1 MNYLSQGKPNTKRKR
16 EDYEESCSPPVS
28 NVNVVIPVS
37 NSLKRNKDSTITIV
51 ISKND
56 QPPVENVYDVWTTTS
71 RQNFI

>member
-1 MNYLSQGKPNTKRKR
+1 MNYSSKGKLNAKRKR
-16 EDYEESCSPPVS
+16 EDYEESYSQPVS
-28 NVNVVIPVS
+28 NINVAVPVN

-71 RQNFI
+71 KQHFI